1 MLPKYSSLD
10 VREYMVGV
18 AVQSF
23 SGSSS
28 TVNVHVPAVMP
39 DKSPS
44 SSGQTSAIPSS
55 LLVSRE
61 NIAVAGSVN
70 NLNYIQAK
78 ISDAFRMV
86 YANRVFPQGSKVRI
100 YCPDLNLNDA
110 TVVPIT

>member
-1 MLPKYSSLD
+1 MLPKFSSLD
-10 VREYMVGV
+10 IREYMVGV

-23 SGSSS
+23 SGYGS
-28 TVNVHVPAVMP
+28 TVNVHVPAIMP

-44 SSGQTSAIPSS
+44 ASGQSAAISSS

-61 NIAVAGSVN
+61 NISVAGSVN
-70 NLNYIQAK
+70 NLNYIQAR

-86 YANRVFPQGSKVRI
+86 YQGTSFPQGTKVRI